1 MRQGNYNPL
10 TRLEWNVLSQWDKRT
25 NTHTHT
31 PTLASIKFNKEL
43 WIWENDPPLKI
54 IQLCLMGHPMLGLV
68 GSTTLLRSHHRL
80 IAQTHW
86 TVERT
91 GLIIHPAIWAKHED
105 QPTVLPSNRT
115 AILHFIITMKLKGSF
130 SCLLPT
136 CQGWHLDKCS
146 SVKSFLSDAAHCAST
161 SGLGSV
167 AGSGLGV
174 WPQKPLSSLKSC
186 WTTRKANPSQLI
198 YGKIAIIGGPSAGEG
213 KHLQMSRNNCYCFVF
228 LLFKQ
233 NVELFCSSV
242 ME

>member
-1 MRQGNYNPL
+1 
-10 TRLEWNVLSQWDKRT
+10 
-25 NTHTHT
+25 
-31 PTLASIKFNKEL
+31 
-43 WIWENDPPLKI
+43 
-54 IQLCLMGHPMLGLV
+54 MGHPMLGLV

-167 AGSGLGV
+167 AGSGLGSV
-174 WPQKPLSSLKSC
+174 TAEAFVLVEELLNHQESQPQSINLWKNCNYWRALSGG
-186 WTTRKANPSQLI
+186 RKT
-198 YGKIAIIGGPSAGEG
+198 
-213 KHLQMSRNNCYCFVF
+213 FT
-228 LLFKQ
+228 
-233 NVELFCSSV
+233 NVTQ
-242 ME
+242 